1 MVVQTVTDVKVKFL
15 GQLFG
20 DLVHLITTSLSR
32 TCTKKA
38 SQFQNTFLI
47 LLHLCWKFHNV
58 YGSRS
63 WVCIHVYA
71 LAQTLTLYMQ
81 LDAKLSHG
89 TLAISKYFP
98 ALLSS
103 SFSRSLHR
111 CGDIRVEPEKPHKQ
125 HSHLQSE
132 DNCSQAV
139 LRQTQQ
145 WCHRPSQRAVYCR
158 SVELLLPT
166 LILHDVAHFP
176 CSPSLKMQHWG
187 SIGWTIFIWI
197 CTFLQECLM
206 CLCYYWS

>member
-1 MVVQTVTDVKVKFL
+1 M
-15 GQLFG
+15 
-20 DLVHLITTSLSR
+20 VHLITTSLSR

-47 LLHLCWKFHNV
+47 LLNFHICVENSTMCMEANHELAYV
-58 YGSRS
+58 
-63 WVCIHVYA
+63 HVYA
-71 LAQTLTLYMQ
+71 LAQTLTLYMR

-98 ALLSS
+98 ALLPS

-111 CGDIRVEPEKPHKQ
+111 RGDIRVEPEKPHEQ

-158 SVELLLPT
+158 SVELLSHLPT
-166 LILHDVAHFP
+166 LNLHDIAHFP
-176 CSPSLKMQHWG
+176 CSPSLKMQH
-187 SIGWTIFIWI
+187 
-197 CTFLQECLM
+197 
-206 CLCYYWS
+206 